1 MSIKNTKNF
10 IDNIRYYDKISIV
23 LSSYDIFSKLSI

>member
-10 IDNIRYYDKISIV
+10 IDNIIYYDKISIV
-23 LSSYDIFSKLSI
+23 LSSNDIFS